1 LLVGAELQGASLNGA
16 QLQGAS
22 LLHTQL
28 QGALLDS
35 AGLQGASLFGAELQG
50 ASLVGAQLQGA
61 SLEGSGL
68 QAADLSGALFW
79 RSRGDGAHVAAVS
92 LTDAFDPWRPSWN
105 NKAYQDLGQMM
116 ESVPSGSLRDH
127 GLNRIRILDC
137 ANPDSTLAS
146 CDPAV
151 PPPAEAA
158 AWRNALEGARVDDAA
173 YFAALATALKT
184 LVCSGGDDAAYVL
197 RGLQSNGQLAAAG
210 PEAPALIDFIMSKD
224 CPVSASLTDADKAN
238 LLRIKQHVI
247 KEAGQ

>member
-1 LLVGAELQGASLNGA
+1 MSQFALPMRLQLPSIVINLEWSSG
-16 QLQGAS
+16 
-22 LLHTQL
+22 
-28 QGALLDS
+28 GALR
-35 AGLQGASLFGAELQG
+35 QRWQP
-50 ASLVGAQLQGA
+50 
-61 SLEGSGL
+61 
-68 QAADLSGALFW
+68 
-79 RSRGDGAHVAAVS
+79 
-92 LTDAFDPWRPSWN
+92 DPWRPSWN

-184 LVCSGGDDAAYVL
+184 LVCSGGDDAAYAWSSVEWAA
-197 RGLQSNGQLAAAG
+197 RGRRSG
-210 PEAPALIDFIMSKD
+210 
-224 CPVSASLTDADKAN
+224 SASPD
-238 LLRIKQHVI
+238 
-247 KEAGQ
+247 